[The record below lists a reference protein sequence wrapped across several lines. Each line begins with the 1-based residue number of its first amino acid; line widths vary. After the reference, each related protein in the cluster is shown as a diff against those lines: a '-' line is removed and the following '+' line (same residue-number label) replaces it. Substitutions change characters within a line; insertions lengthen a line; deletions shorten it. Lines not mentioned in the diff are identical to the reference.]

1 MTATLN
7 SLTLTIPVE
16 GGRLKPSP
24 GQQATIGNYLRT
36 REGKAVEVKFARPT
50 TSRSQRQNR
59 FYWGVVLTAIAEST
73 GNSTEDIHVVLRD
86 RLLPRKFITLGSKE
100 VEVKKSTADLSTEE
114 FTLYLEA
121 VRAWAAT
128 ELGITMPDQ
137 P

>member
-24 GQQATIGNYLRT
+24 GQQATIGTFLRT

-100 VEVKKSTADLSTEE
+100 VEVRKTTTDLTTEE

-121 VRAWAAT
+121 VRAWAAS

>member
-1 MTATLN
+1 VTATLN

-24 GQQATIGNYLRT
+24 GQQATIGTFLRT

-100 VEVKKSTADLSTEE
+100 VEVRKTTTDLTTEE

>member
-1 MTATLN
+1 MPATLN

-24 GQQATIGNYLRT
+24 QQQATIGTFLRT

-50 TSRSQRQNR
+50 TSRSLRQNR
-59 FYWGVVLTAIAEST
+59 YYWGAVIGAIAEST
-73 GNSTEDIHVVLRD
+73 GNSPEDLHLVLKEMF
-86 RLLPRKFITLGSKE
+86 LPRKFITLGAKE
-100 VEVKKSTADLSTEE
+100 VEVRKTTHDLTTEE

-121 VRAWAAT
+121 VRAWAAS

>member
-24 GQQATIGNYLRT
+24 GQQATIGTFLRT

-100 VEVKKSTADLSTEE
+100 VEVRKTTTDLTTEE

-128 ELGITMPDQ
+128 ELGITMPD
-137 P
+137 PT